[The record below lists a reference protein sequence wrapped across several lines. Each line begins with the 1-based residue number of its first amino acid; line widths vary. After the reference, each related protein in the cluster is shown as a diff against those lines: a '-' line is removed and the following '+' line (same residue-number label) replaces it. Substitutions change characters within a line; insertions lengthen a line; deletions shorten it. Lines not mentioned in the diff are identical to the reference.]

1 MNGRRLS
8 PIARGVLIGVCFI
21 AFFVLLENLLDRA
34 STAKKENVV
43 KKEEQQQQQQYE
55 KTDRYQE
62 EVFIEK
68 SIEETMKLFEAQDYE
83 ALFTHIDERYGFCM
97 GISDVESLKEFI
109 LDFYG
114 EPNAISLLEFY
125 RNGECLICR
134 VRVELDDQ
142 MVVKP
147 LVVVTGEGDD
157 FSLMFDEVQSISDYH
172 KSATT
177 LNNRIWYTQKYKL
190 ETSTGYTTAFEMTN
204 RTSTTIQGS
213 LADSYVLTT
222 DGRKYF
228 VSNPDDLKSITLA
241 PNETKLLI
249 YKIDTSDG
257 YYMSDLE
264 TKFILKE
271 TNGKETTLSI
281 ARPSIYD

>member
-1 MNGRRLS
+1 M
-8 PIARGVLIGVCFI
+8 
-21 AFFVLLENLLDRA
+21 
-34 STAKKENVV
+34 
-43 KKEEQQQQQQYE
+43 
-55 KTDRYQE
+55 
-62 EVFIEK
+62 
-68 SIEETMKLFEAQDYE
+68 
-83 ALFTHIDERYGFCM
+83 
-97 GISDVESLKEFI
+97 
-109 LDFYG
+109 
-114 EPNAISLLEFY
+114 
-125 RNGECLICR
+125 ICR